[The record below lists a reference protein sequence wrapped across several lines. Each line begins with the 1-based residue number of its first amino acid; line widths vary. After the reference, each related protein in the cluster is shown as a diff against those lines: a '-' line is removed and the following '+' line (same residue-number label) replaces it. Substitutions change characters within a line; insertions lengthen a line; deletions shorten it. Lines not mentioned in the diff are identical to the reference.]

1 MAKKTLAKFK
11 PKNKNQ
17 EKKLI
22 IIENFITKSLSYNPE
37 ERMKINDIVEAIRNF
52 EIKENIYSEYE
63 YFDKLIYEKI
73 INIIGIINHS
83 VNKIGKINIPTDAK
97 INSSSED
104 IKSDKK

>member
-1 MAKKTLAKFK
+1 MLFR
-11 PKNKNQ
+11 
-17 EKKLI
+17 
-22 IIENFITKSLSYNPE
+22 S
-37 ERMKINDIVEAIRNF
+37 IRNF
-52 EIKENIYSEYE
+52 EIKENIYLEYE
-63 YFDKLIYEKI
+63 NFDKLIYEKT